1 MVKSKVS
8 KRRSP
13 KFVGLVLAILAM
25 LIISIIPVR
34 LAITLHQVPMPQAIF
49 VLGGSLN
56 RMEFAGR
63 FWQSHSN
70 LDIWVSDEA
79 SYIEERRR
87 FFQKFGVP
95 NRQLRLDGRATDTVT
110 NFTTLVDD
118 FKKQN
123 LQHIYLIT
131 SDYHMRRS
139 RAIATIVF
147 GSRGIV
153 VTPLAVP
160 STGERKETLARVLR
174 DGGRSILWVVSGKS
188 GARFN
193 PRVKVHSYS
202 LF

>member
-1 MVKSKVS
+1 MVKRKAS
-8 KRRSP
+8 KRRFP
-13 KFVGLVLAILAM
+13 NFLGLVLAILTV

-34 LAITLHQVPMPQAIF
+34 LAITFHEVPMPQAIF
-49 VLGGSLN
+49 VLGGSLS

-139 RAIATIVF
+139 MAIATIVL

-153 VTPLAVP
+153 VKPLAVP
-160 STGERKETLARVLR
+160 STGERKENLARVLR
-174 DGGRSILWVVSGKS
+174 DCGRSVLWVLSGKS
-188 GARFN
+188 GASFN
-193 PRVKVHSYS
+193 PRIKVRS
-202 LF
+202 